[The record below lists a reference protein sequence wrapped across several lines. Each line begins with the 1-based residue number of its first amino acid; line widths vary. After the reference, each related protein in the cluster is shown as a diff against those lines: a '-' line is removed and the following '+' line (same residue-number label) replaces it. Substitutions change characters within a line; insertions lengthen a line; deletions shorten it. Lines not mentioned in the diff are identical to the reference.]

1 MLNLLTINLLSLA
14 TLKSMPFDNELL
26 LVALCLVLLG
36 FIGLIESREFV
47 SILINIE
54 LLLLGINFYFITY
67 GLL

>member
-1 MLNLLTINLLSLA
+1 MLTLLTINLLSLA
-14 TLKSMPFDNELL
+14 TLISMPFDNELL